1 MENINWICKST
12 TVNNNIVWM
21 CQDRRSLHPQEGLAQ
36 IKEHFEATTNTVQ
49 LFSATNYGGNSS
61 SFGIGRYTSTQLDKI
76 GPKALQS
83 IKVPSGLVA
92 LLYQNADFT
101 GYGKAITGENSDLS
115 KVTDTKNTGFNW
127 SNQMQ
132 SLIVQ
137 PYVALPTS
145 ISDKMPKISLVASDP
160 NSFMTAVSGA
170 ILTRIDDKSYLYVDP
185 NNKDNTFWYDASDLQ
200 IIPPFT
206 ISAISDLQLW
216 FDARDPAANGSQ
228 PADGSKLST
237 WNDKSNNKFNTTK
250 VNGNPIYNKN
260 GVVFDGNS
268 YFDLPDGSI
277 PFNDSSYAVYVVGSI
292 VSSSGV
298 PGMIG
303 GGNVNGPTGAWLA
316 ITGHQNRN
324 FETAWNNRNIQ
335 SGCPYNENQTF
346 LHYSLYES
354 GGQRSIGFNGT
365 VCKTDTP
372 SGPRVQPNNN
382 NVLGWASQNIGKMI
396 GSISEVLV
404 FNISHTDT
412 QRQMIE
418 GYLAW
423 KWGLQAN
430 LPNNHPFK
438 SAAPSGSTAFPQIT
452 NYLENVSFVRIA
464 PSNSDSGMSYIEI
477 SQIVIKD
484 DKDVNIAKTGTI
496 TQNGGQAS
504 LLQNYPVQK
513 LIDGNEQILEW
524 PNQWAPIQ
532 NSPDAK
538 SFFIEVALPK
548 PTNIKEVNIL
558 TRQSTPWYFN
568 SVMQTVQFL
577 DSNRNLLATR
587 SFPGN
592 SATKQV
598 INKLGPNIGTPGLI
612 KFVRI
617 EKSDN
622 SKAGSIQI
630 AQLQVFDL
638 NNVNVAKYQIA
649 KSKDGYPAE
658 YAVDGVELN
667 GPGDRGGQMSIAN
680 DWWELTLGAPTAIKQ
695 IKFYNRGCCYERM
708 EPFRISLLDKDRN
721 VIYNTPNFVQ
731 EGVQIFN
738 ITGKAVE
745 KS

>member
-1 MENINWICKST
+1 
-12 TVNNNIVWM
+12 
-21 CQDRRSLHPQEGLAQ
+21 
-36 IKEHFEATTNTVQ
+36 
-49 LFSATNYGGNSS
+49 
-61 SFGIGRYTSTQLDKI
+61 
-76 GPKALQS
+76 
-83 IKVPSGLVA
+83 
-92 LLYQNADFT
+92 
-101 GYGKAITGENSDLS
+101 
-115 KVTDTKNTGFNW
+115 
-127 SNQMQ
+127 
-132 SLIVQ
+132 
-137 PYVALPTS
+137 
-145 ISDKMPKISLVASDP
+145 LVASDP

-200 IIPPFT
+200 IILPFT
-206 ISAISDLQLW
+206 ISAISNLQLW
-216 FDARDPAANGSQ
+216 FDSRDPAANGSQ
-228 PADGSKLST
+228 PAEGSKLST
-237 WNDKSNNKFNTTK
+237 WNDKSNNKFNTTN

-260 GVVFDGNS
+260 GVIFDGNS
-268 YFDLPDGSI
+268 YFDLPNGSI
-277 PFNDSSYAVYVVGSI
+277 PFNDSSYAIYIVGNI
-292 VSSSGV
+292 ANSSGL

-303 GGNVNGPTGAWLA
+303 GGNVNGPVGAWVA
-316 ITGHQNRN
+316 VSGYNNRQ
-324 FETAWNNRNIQ
+324 FQTAWNLRNTD
-335 SGCPYNENQTF
+335 SGTTYTDGQTF
-346 LHYSLYES
+346 LHFTMYES
-354 GGQRSIGFNGT
+354 EGQRSIGFNGVVT
-365 VCKTDTP
+365 KTDKP
-372 SGPRVQPNNN
+372 SGPRVQPNTN
-382 NVLGWASQNIGKMI
+382 NVLGWATNVGKMN
-396 GSISEVLV
+396 GSLSEVLV

-412 QRQMIE
+412 QRQIVE

-423 KWGLQAN
+423 KWGLQSN

-438 SAAPSGSTAFPQIT
+438 SAAPSGSTQFPKIT

-484 DKDVNIAKTGTI
+484 ENDVNIAKTGSI
-496 TQNGGQAS
+496 TQKGGQPS
-504 LLQNYPVQK
+504 LLQNYPLQK
-513 LIDGNEQILEW
+513 LIEGNEQILEW

-532 NSPDAK
+532 NSSDAK
-538 SFFIEVALPK
+538 TFFIEVALSK

-592 SATKQV
+592 SVTKQV

-617 EKSDN
+617 ERSDPN
-622 SKAGSIQI
+622 SKEGSIQI

-667 GPGDRGGQMSIAN
+667 GPGDRGGQMSVAN

-708 EPFRISLLDKDRN
+708 EPYRIVLLDKDRN
-721 VIYNTPNFVQ
+721 VIHNTSNFTKD
-731 EGVQIFN
+731 GVQIFN
-738 ITGKAVE
+738 ITGKAAE